1 MLTMTP
7 CESEVEAALFGRA
20 RELNAALSLLA
31 LQSDRVARAAAIVC
45 EALAS
50 GRLVLA
56 CGNGGSAAEAQHL
69 VAELVGRFR
78 RERDPWSALALTAD
92 SSVLTAIGNDYG
104 FESVFARQ
112 VAAFG
117 RPGDV
122 LVGFSTSGESMN
134 VINAARAARDC
145 GMSVVALTGREPSP
159 FGRHA
164 DVEISV
170 PADDTALVQEVH
182 GVLVHLISEIVESRL
197 AGISV
202 RKDPRR

>member
-1 MLTMTP
+1 MIAAP
-7 CESEVEAALFGRA
+7 PRGCEVEAAIFGRA
-20 RELNAALSLLA
+20 RELHATLSLVA
-31 LQSDRVARAAAIVC
+31 LRSDCVAHAAGIIC
-45 EALAS
+45 EALAA

-112 VAAFG
+112 VTAFG

-134 VINAARAARDC
+134 VINAARAARGC

-164 DVEISV
+164 DIAISV

-182 GVLVHLISEIVESRL
+182 GVLVHVISEIVESRL
-197 AGISV
+197 AGLAV
-202 RKDPRR
+202 RKDPSR